1 MASSTRLVLIDI
13 YESCSILFSL
23 TKPREDLVMVS
34 IFTSPPEL
42 RMMDW
47 FKSQDQ
53 EHNLPMW
60 RLAMYRTLVF
70 FRRSQFHGPSH
81 GLCWRTV
88 DRHPFEIC
96 FKPDLLT
103 FK

>member
-1 MASSTRLVLIDI
+1 
-13 YESCSILFSL
+13 
-23 TKPREDLVMVS
+23 
-34 IFTSPPEL
+34 
-42 RMMDW
+42 
-47 FKSQDQ
+47 
-53 EHNLPMW
+53 
-60 RLAMYRTLVF
+60 MYRTLVF